1 MTYPAFIALAL
12 FVAGAQTPA
21 WGQDYPSRPI
31 RLLVGFP
38 PNGAADIV
46 ARVLARPLSERFRQ
60 QVVIDNRPGAGS
72 VLASE
77 IVAKAAPDGHTL
89 VMISS
94 SHAASAGLYKT
105 LPYDPVK
112 DFAPVI
118 LVASSAQAF
127 VANASFPGKS
137 VADVIALAREKP
149 GQLNFG
155 SGGNG
160 STTHLA
166 GELLNRMANIRLTH
180 VPYKGAAPALAAVLA
195 GEIQLVF
202 SSLPGALGQIRAGKV
217 KGIAVTSVTRARS
230 APDIPTIAESG
241 VPGYEATNWFGILA
255 PRATPRA
262 IVALL
267 NAEVSRLLSVAEV
280 ADSITRQGADPL
292 GSTPSEFEGY
302 LKTEID
308 KWTKLIREA
317 NLRVE

>member
-1 MTYPAFIALAL
+1 MSRAHTSAR
-12 FVAGAQTPA
+12 
-21 WGQDYPSRPI
+21 GQDYPSRPI

-46 ARVLARPLSERFRQ
+46 ARVIARPLSERFRQ

-77 IVAKAAPDGHTL
+77 ITAKAAPDGHTL
-89 VMISS
+89 IMISS
-94 SHAASAGLYKT
+94 SHAANVGLYKT

-137 VADVIALAREKP
+137 VADVIRLAGEKP

-195 GEIQLVF
+195 GEIQLMF

-217 KGIAVTSVTRARS
+217 KAIAVTSATRARS

-241 VPGYEATNWFGILA
+241 VPGYEATNWYCILA

-267 NAEVSRLLSVAEV
+267 NSEVLRLLSSADVAE
-280 ADSITRQGADPL
+280 SITRQGAEPL
-292 GSTPSEFEGY
+292 GGTPSEFESY
-302 LKTEID
+302 LKSEIA
-308 KWTKLIREA
+308 KWSRIIKEG
-317 NLRVE
+317 NLRAE